1 MDKVSDKLSALVESQ
16 KPEKEVRLNVLLH
29 RGLDRERVAA
39 LADELAHLAHDGA
52 HVEVLPA
59 SGMVL
64 IDGTLGAV
72 ERIAGHPAVQWVDQ
86 ETEAPVEDLLDS

>member
-16 KPEKEVRLNVLLH
+16 GPEKEVRLNVLLR
-29 RGLDRERVAA
+29 RGLDRDRVAA
-39 LADELAHLAHDGA
+39 LADELATLAPDTS
-52 HVEVLPA
+52 HVEILAA

-64 IDGTLGAV
+64 MNGTLGAV

-86 ETEAPVEDLLDS
+86 NTEAPVEDLLD